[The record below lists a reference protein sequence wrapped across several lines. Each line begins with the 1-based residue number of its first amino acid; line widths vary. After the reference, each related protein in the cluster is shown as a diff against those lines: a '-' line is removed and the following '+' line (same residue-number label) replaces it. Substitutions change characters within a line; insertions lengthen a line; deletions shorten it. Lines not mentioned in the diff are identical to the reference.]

1 MVTSYPKGKTFNK
14 NSSKPPSMTL
24 DVPINRVY
32 KKKCKFNNLP
42 TLDMEIK

>member
-14 NSSKPPSMTL
+14 NSSRPPSMTL
-24 DVPINRVY
+24 DVQINRVY